1 MSYGIEIYSDTGQ
14 KVVDSATFGISLYD
28 EIIVS
33 PTDTGSKTY
42 PDLSWFSNLW
52 AIQTQIVTSGFTPT
66 YTGMS
71 GGAAE
76 KRQLFTMNN
85 LHAFSTTEL
94 SAIVLSGNVPKI
106 SWAPGVSVGDVAHD
120 IRIRVLVT

>member
-1 MSYGIEIYSDTGQ
+1 
-14 KVVDSATFGISLYD
+14 
-28 EIIVS
+28 
-33 PTDTGSKTY
+33 
-42 PDLSWFSNLW
+42 
-52 AIQTQIVTSGFTPT
+52 
-66 YTGMS
+66 MS